1 MQDVELYRQILG
13 LSSPWTVD
21 RVELDVEAQRVDVC
35 VEHAAE
41 ARWCCPQ
48 CERELPIYDHSEE
61 RTWRHLDTC
70 QFQTFLK
77 ARLPRVECPEHGV
90 VQVEAPWAEPRGR
103 FTILFE
109 RFAIDVLL
117 QCQTVQ
123 GACRLLSISWD
134 QARAVMDRAVQR
146 GQERKEALPVPRIGV
161 DEKAFRKGQDYM
173 TVVCNL
179 DRGVVEFVTEER
191 TKDSLHRYF
200 SSRTAEQM
208 PSFEAIA
215 MDMWEPYVQATL
227 EAVPL
232 AADKIVFDRFHIM
245 RHMTEAVD
253 DVRKQEH
260 RALLKEGD
268 ESLKG
273 TKYLWLTSQENLSE
287 KRREELASLPLTI
300 LKTGRAWAIKETLRD
315 LWHHSSPDKARRFFE
330 GWYSWAI
337 RSRLE
342 PVKDVARMI
351 QKRVENVVN
360 YCRHWITNAVS
371 EGLNSKIMSIKR
383 RAGGFR
389 NPDSF
394 KTAIY
399 FHCGGLDLYPR

>member
-1 MQDVELYRQILG
+1 MRDVELYQQILG
-13 LSSPWTVD
+13 LSSPWMVD
-21 RVELDVEAQRVDVC
+21 GVALDVEGQRVDVC
-35 VEHAAE
+35 VVHAAD
-41 ARWCCPQ
+41 ARWRCPH
-48 CERELPIYDHSEE
+48 CDRELPVYDHSEE

-70 QFQTFLK
+70 QFETYLK
-77 ARLPRVECPEHGV
+77 GRLPRVVCPEHGV
-90 VQVEAPWAEPRGR
+90 VQVDAPWAEPRGR

-123 GACRLLSISWD
+123 GACRLLGISWD
-134 QARAVMDRAVQR
+134 QARAVMDRAVAR
-146 GQERKEALPVPRIGV
+146 GRERKQALPVPRIGV
-161 DEKAFRKGQDYM
+161 DEKAFRKGHVYM
-173 TVVCNL
+173 TVVCDL
-179 DRGVVEFVTEER
+179 DRSVVEYVTEDR
-191 TKDSLHRYF
+191 TKESLHRYF
-200 SSRTAEQM
+200 SSRTPEQM
-208 PSFEAIA
+208 QSFEAIA
-215 MDMWEPYVQATL
+215 MDMWEPYVQATR

-232 AADKIVFDRFHIM
+232 AHDKIVFDRFHIM
-245 RHMTEAVD
+245 QHMTEAVD

-260 RALLKEGD
+260 RALSKEGD

-273 TKYLWLTSQENLSE
+273 TKYLWLTNQENLSE
-287 KRREELASLPLTI
+287 KRSEELSSLPVRHLE
-300 LKTGRAWAIKETLRD
+300 TGRAWALKEMLRD
-315 LWHHSSPDKARRFFE
+315 LWHHATPVAAGRFFD

-351 QKRVENVVN
+351 KTRVENVVN

-371 EGLNSKIMSIKR
+371 EGLNSKIMSLKR
-383 RAGGFR
+383 RAGGYR

>member
-1 MQDVELYRQILG
+1 MRDVELYQRILG
-13 LSSPWTVD
+13 LSSQWSVERVD
-21 RVELDVEAQRVDVC
+21 LDVAGKRVDLHVGHTTE
-35 VEHAAE
+35 V
-41 ARWCCPQ
+41 RWRCPH
-48 CERELPIYDHSEE
+48 CEQELPVYDHSEA
-61 RTWRHLDTC
+61 RSWRHLDTC
-70 QFQTFLK
+70 QFQTFLT
-77 ARLPRVECPEHGV
+77 ARLPRVNCPEHGV
-90 VQVEAPWAEPRGR
+90 VQIEVPWAEPRGR
-103 FTILFE
+103 FTLLFE

-123 GACRLLSISWD
+123 GACRLLQISWD
-134 QARAVMDRAVQR
+134 QAQAIRERAVDR
-146 GQERKEALPVPRIGV
+146 GQARKEAAPVPRIGV

-173 TVVCNL
+173 TVVCDL
-179 DRGVVEFVTEER
+179 DRGVVEFVTEDR

-200 SSRTAEQM
+200 SSRTEEQKQA
-208 PSFEAIA
+208 FEGIA

-227 EAVPL
+227 EAVPW
-232 AADKIVFDRFHIM
+232 ARDKIVFDRFHIM
-245 RHMTEAVD
+245 QHMTEAVD

-273 TKYLWLTSQENLSE
+273 TKYLWLTNQDNLSE
-287 KRREELASLPLTI
+287 KRREELAALPVMWLQ
-300 LKTGRAWAIKETLRD
+300 TGRAWAIKETLREV
-315 LWHHSSPDKARRFFE
+315 WQQPTVAAARTFFG
-330 GWYSWAI
+330 GWYNWAI

-360 YCRHWITNAVS
+360 YCKLRITNAVA
-371 EGLNSKIMSIKR
+371 EGLNSKIMSLKR

-389 NPDSF
+389 NPHAF

>member
-1 MQDVELYRQILG
+1 MRDVELYQQILG
-13 LSSPWTVD
+13 LSAPWTVD
-21 RVELDVEAQRVDVC
+21 GVALDVEAQRVDVC
-35 VEHAAE
+35 VVHAAD
-41 ARWCCPQ
+41 ARWWCPH
-48 CERELPIYDHSEE
+48 CERELPVYDHSEE

-70 QFQTFLK
+70 QFATYLRG
-77 ARLPRVECPEHGV
+77 RLPRVDCPEHGV
-90 VQVEAPWAEPRGR
+90 VQVDAPWAEPRGR

-123 GACRLLSISWD
+123 GACRLLGISWD
-134 QARAVMDRAVQR
+134 QARAVMDRAVAR
-146 GQERKEALPVPRIGV
+146 GQQRKQATPVPRIGV
-161 DEKAFRKGQDYM
+161 DEKAFRKGHVYM
-173 TVVCNL
+173 TVVCDL
-179 DRGVVEFVTEER
+179 DRSVVEYVTEDR
-191 TKDSLHRYF
+191 TKESLHRYF
-200 SSRTAEQM
+200 SSRTPEQM
-208 PSFEAIA
+208 RAFEAIA
-215 MDMWEPYVQATL
+215 MDMWEPYVQATR

-232 AADKIVFDRFHIM
+232 AHDKIVFDRFHIM
-245 RHMTEAVD
+245 QHMTEAVD

-260 RALLKEGD
+260 RALSKDGD

-273 TKYLWLTSQENLSE
+273 TKYLWLTNQENLSE
-287 KRREELASLPLTI
+287 KRRDELASLPVRVLE
-300 LKTGRAWAIKETLRD
+300 TGRAWAIKELLRD
-315 LWHHSSPDKARRFFE
+315 LWHHATPAAAGRFFE

-351 QKRVENVVN
+351 KTRVENVVN

-371 EGLNSKIMSIKR
+371 EGLNSKIMSLKR
-383 RAGGFR
+383 RAGGYR

>member
-1 MQDVELYRQILG
+1 VELYRQILG
-13 LSSPWTVD
+13 LSSAWTVA
-21 RVELDVEAQRVDVC
+21 RVELDVESQRVDVC
-35 VEHAAE
+35 VEHGAE
-41 ARWCCPQ
+41 ARWRCPQ
-48 CERELPIYDHSEE
+48 CERELPVYDHSEE

-77 ARLPRVECPEHGV
+77 ARLPRVDCPEHGV
-90 VQVEAPWAEPRGR
+90 LQVEAPWAEPRGR

-146 GQERKEALPVPRIGV
+146 GQARKEAKPVPRIGV

-173 TVVCNL
+173 TVVCDL
-179 DRGVVEFVTEER
+179 DRGVVEFVTEDR

-200 SSRTAEQM
+200 SSRTEKQM
-208 PSFEAIA
+208 QSFEAIA

-245 RHMTEAVD
+245 QHMTEAVD

-260 RALLKEGD
+260 RALLKAGD

-273 TKYLWLTSQENLSE
+273 TKYLWLTNQDNLSD
-287 KRREELASLPLTI
+287 KRREELASLPVTI

-315 LWHHSSPDKARRFFE
+315 LWHHGSVAQARRFFE
-330 GWYSWAI
+330 GWYGWAI

-371 EGLNSKIMSIKR
+371 EGLNSKIMSLKR